1 MVDKL
6 SDKQIYE
13 YLKGVNE
20 QVYDCIVDEDINALN
35 GIIEGVETS
44 GIMDLPNYNDVV
56 KYYRYS
62 EISFFF
68 GGVSFP
74 YQANELLDP
83 FIAHATNGYDIETI
97 RRMHED
103 DFFAFMVNLENG
115 EMPKKLTPREEA
127 YIKFKD
133 KMEHLY
139 DFDGAVVS
147 NDLITDDLAYI
158 KILTDRVHELIL
170 LKQKFSLKFDF
181 GVKAPDFDCKKLSEK
196 EKLKKLTSI
205 VKSMYVDA
213 NGNEKKPDDF
223 LTFDR
228 NSMQGIN
235 YINYMRG
242 KYLNH
247 MMCKNYYLE
256 QKLPPKL
263 LFYVEMAFYLCI
275 PGSKEIEK
283 FLNLHGRSFNSDLGV
298 LEDSCIFGKYPV
310 RYKDLRRWIDIG
322 LSYNTI
328 NSLMGFKIQI
338 SEKEEEEERKR
349 KKKKRKILKYIK
361 L

>member
-20 QVYDCIVDEDINALN
+20 QVYDCIVDEDVNALN

-44 GIMDLPNYNDVV
+44 GIMDLPNYNDAV

-158 KILTDRVHELIL
+158 KILTDRVYELIQ
-170 LKQKFSLKFDF
+170 LKQKFSLKFSF
-181 GVKAPDFDCKKLSEK
+181 GVKVPDFDCKKLSEK

-213 NGNEKKPDDF
+213 NGNEKEPDDF
-223 LTFDR
+223 LTFDE
-228 NSMQGIN
+228 NESNNVIFN
-235 YINYMRG
+235 NYMRG

-247 MMCKNYYLE
+247 MMWKNYHLH
-256 QKLPPKL
+256 QKLPKNL
-263 LFYVEMAFYLCI
+263 LFYIETAFYLCI

-283 FLNLHGRSFNSDLGV
+283 FLNLHGRSFNSDLGI

-322 LSYNTI
+322 LSYKTI
-328 NSLMGFKIQI
+328 NELMGFKPQI
-338 SEKEEEEERKR
+338 AEDKNKKKKEEENLEMSE
-349 KKKKRKILKYIK
+349 IIV
-361 L
+361 

>member
-13 YLKGVNE
+13 HLKGVNE

-35 GIIEGVETS
+35 GIIEDVETS
-44 GIMDLPNYNDVV
+44 GIMGLPNYNDVV
-56 KYYRYS
+56 KCYRFS
-62 EISFFF
+62 EAPFFF
-68 GGVSFP
+68 GGVSFS
-74 YQANELLDP
+74 YQANEMLDP
-83 FIAHATNGYDIETI
+83 FIAYATNGYDIETI

-127 YIKFKD
+127 YIKFKE

-139 DFDGAVVS
+139 EFDGVVAS
-147 NDLITDDLAYI
+147 NDLIMDDLAYI
-158 KILTDRVHELIL
+158 KILTDRVYELIQ
-170 LKQKFSLKFDF
+170 LKQKFSLSFNF
-181 GVKAPDFDCKKLSEK
+181 GVKTPDFNFNNLSEK
-196 EKLKKLTSI
+196 EKLKKLTNI

-213 NGNEKKPDDF
+213 NGNEKEPDEF

-228 NSMQGIN
+228 NSMSSIN

-247 MMCKNYYLE
+247 MMCKKYYLK
-256 QKLPPKL
+256 QKLPKNL
-263 LFYVEMAFYLCI
+263 LFYVELAFYLCI

-283 FLNLHGRSFNSDLGV
+283 FLNLHGYSFSSELGV
-298 LEDSCIFGKYPV
+298 LEGCYVLGKYNV
-310 RYKDLRRWIDIG
+310 RYKDLKRWIDIG

-328 NSLMGFKIQI
+328 NKLMGYEIQI
-338 SEKEEEEERKR
+338 PEDKN
-349 KKKKRKILKYIK
+349 KKKK
-361 L
+361 

>member
-13 YLKGVNE
+13 HLKGLNE
-20 QVYDCIVDEDINALN
+20 QVYNCIVDEDINALN
-35 GIIEGVETS
+35 GIIEDVESS
-44 GIMDLPNYNDVV
+44 GIMDLPNYNDVA
-56 KYYRYS
+56 KYYRFS
-62 EISFFF
+62 EAPFFY
-68 GGVSFP
+68 GGVSFS
-74 YQANELLDP
+74 YKANEMLDP
-83 FIAHATNGYDIETI
+83 FIAYSTNGYDSETI

-127 YIKFKD
+127 YIKFKE

-139 DFDGAVVS
+139 EFDGVVAS
-147 NDLITDDLAYI
+147 NDLIMDDLAYI
-158 KILTDRVHELIL
+158 KILTDRVYELIQ
-170 LKQKFSLKFDF
+170 LKQKFSMSFNF
-181 GVKAPDFDCKKLSEK
+181 GVKTPDFNFNNLSEK

-213 NGNEKKPDDF
+213 NGNEKEPDEF

-228 NSMQGIN
+228 NSMSSIN

-247 MMCKNYYLE
+247 MMCKKYYLK
-256 QKLPPKL
+256 QKLPKNL
-263 LFYVEMAFYLCI
+263 LFYVELAFYLCI

-283 FLNLHGRSFNSDLGV
+283 FLNLHGYSFSSELGV
-298 LEDSCIFGKYPV
+298 LEGCYILGKYNV

-322 LSYNTI
+322 LSCNTI
-328 NSLMGFKIQI
+328 NKLMGYEIQI
-338 SEKEEEEERKR
+338 PEV
-349 KKKKRKILKYIK
+349 KKKKK
-361 L
+361 

>member
-1 MVDKL
+1 MRGGLFMVDKL

-35 GIIEGVETS
+35 GIIEDVESS
-44 GIMDLPNYNDVV
+44 GIMGLPNYNDVV
-56 KYYRYS
+56 KYYRVS
-62 EISFFF
+62 EVPFFF
-68 GGVSFP
+68 GGVSFS
-74 YQANELLDP
+74 YQANEMLDP

-103 DFFAFMVNLENG
+103 EFFAFMVNLENG

-139 DFDGAVVS
+139 DFDGAVAS

-170 LKQKFSLKFDF
+170 LKQKFSLSFNF
-181 GVKAPDFDCKKLSEK
+181 GVKTPDFDFDKLSEK
-196 EKLKKLTSI
+196 GKLKKLTSI

-213 NGNEKKPDDF
+213 NGNEKEPDDF
-223 LTFDR
+223 LTLDR
-228 NSMQGIN
+228 YTMQGIN

-247 MMCKNYYLE
+247 MMCKNYYLK

-283 FLNLHGRSFNSDLGV
+283 FLNLHGRSFISDLGV
-298 LEDSCIFGKYPV
+298 LEDSCIFGKYLV

-328 NSLMGFKIQI
+328 NSLMGFKKQI
-338 SEKEEEEERKR
+338 FEDKN
-349 KKKKRKILKYIK
+349 KKKRQS
-361 L
+361 

>member
-13 YLKGVNE
+13 HLKGLNE

-56 KYYRYS
+56 KCYRFS
-62 EISFFF
+62 EAPFIF
-68 GGVSFP
+68 GGVSFS
-74 YQANELLDP
+74 YQANEMLDP
-83 FIAHATNGYDIETI
+83 FIAYATNGYDIETI

-127 YIKFKD
+127 YIKFKE

-139 DFDGAVVS
+139 EFDGDVTS

-158 KILTDRVHELIL
+158 KILTDRVYELIQ

-181 GVKAPDFDCKKLSEK
+181 GVKTPDYDFKNLSEK

-213 NGNEKKPDDF
+213 NGNEKEPDEF

-247 MMCKNYYLE
+247 MMWKNYHLH
-256 QKLPPKL
+256 QKLPKNL
-263 LFYVEMAFYLCI
+263 LFYIELAFYLCI

-283 FLNLHGRSFNSDLGV
+283 FLNLHGYSFSSELGV
-298 LEDSCIFGKYPV
+298 LEGCCVLGKYNV

-328 NSLMGFKIQI
+328 NTLMGYEIQKPE
-338 SEKEEEEERKR
+338 EKN
-349 KKKKRKILKYIK
+349 KKKKK
-361 L
+361 

>member
-13 YLKGVNE
+13 HLKELNE
-20 QVYDCIVDEDINALN
+20 QVYNCIVDEDINALN

-56 KYYRYS
+56 KYYRFS
-62 EISFFF
+62 EVPFFF
-68 GGVSFP
+68 GGESFS
-74 YQANELLDP
+74 YQANEMLNP
-83 FIAHATNGYDIETI
+83 FIAYATNGYDIETI

-127 YIKFKD
+127 YIKFKE

-139 DFDGAVVS
+139 EFDGDVTS

-170 LKQKFSLKFDF
+170 LKQKFSLKFSF
-181 GVKAPDFDCKKLSEK
+181 GVKAPDYDFKDLSEK
-196 EKLKKLTSI
+196 GKLKKLTNI

-213 NGNEKKPDDF
+213 NGNEKEPDEF

-247 MMCKNYYLE
+247 MMCKDYYLK
-256 QKLPPKL
+256 QKLPKNL
-263 LFYVEMAFYLCI
+263 LFYIELAFYLCI

-283 FLNLHGRSFNSDLGV
+283 FLNLHGYSFSSELGV
-298 LEDSCIFGKYPV
+298 LEGCCVLGKYNV

-328 NSLMGFKIQI
+328 NTLMGYEIQKP
-338 SEKEEEEERKR
+338 EDKN
-349 KKKKRKILKYIK
+349 KKKKK
-361 L
+361 